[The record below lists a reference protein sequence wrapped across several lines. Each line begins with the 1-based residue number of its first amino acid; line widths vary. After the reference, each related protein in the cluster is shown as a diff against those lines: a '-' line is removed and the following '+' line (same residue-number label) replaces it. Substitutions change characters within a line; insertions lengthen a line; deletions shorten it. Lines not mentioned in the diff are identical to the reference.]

1 MNYKH
6 LIVLFSLLQ
15 LLITN
20 FESYH
25 FFNTCFLFSSIEMY
39 KHLLEEIIISG
50 DLKAAEK
57 QIQIPF
63 LAF

>member
-25 FFNTCFLFSSIEMY
+25 FFNTCFLFSSTEMY

-50 DLKAAEK
+50 DLKAAE
-57 QIQIPF
+57 
-63 LAF
+63 

>member
-25 FFNTCFLFSSIEMY
+25 FFNTGFLFSSIEMY
-39 KHLLEEIIISG
+39 KRLLEEIIISG
-50 DLKAAEK
+50 DLKAAE
-57 QIQIPF
+57 
-63 LAF
+63 